1 MHEFMFSHKSQITY
15 SCLSWIIHVGTIKL
29 TFYAQDCDFIV
40 ALREITLRFMVLLT
54 RDPERCLM
62 RPVYHP
68 GLEAENSPILDP
80 DDSVQKRYGSERN
93 P

>member
-1 MHEFMFSHKSQITY
+1 MFSHKSQITY
-15 SCLSWIIHVGTIKL
+15 SCFSWINHVGTIKL
-29 TFYAQDCDFIV
+29 TFYTQDYDFIL
-40 ALREITLRFMVLLT
+40 AFRDITLRFMVILT
-54 RDPERCLM
+54 HDPERCLM

-80 DDSVQKRYGSERN
+80 DDSVQKRYGSELN